1 MPFNLFQRLERRF
14 GPRDNGLTRREML
27 KASAAAGAAL
37 LLSNSLGFAASRA
50 AGKRVLVIGGG
61 FGGMSAAW
69 ELNSAG
75 YEVTLVEA
83 RDRFGGRVRTL
94 DRFIKDKTVEAG
106 GEFVGANHPTWAAY
120 AHLLGIKFR
129 EIVYDKD
136 AEAPIMLGEER
147 LNPGAAR
154 RLWREMGEA
163 LSMINADA
171 AKVDAYQ
178 PWKSADAAKLDARS
192 TASWIESLP
201 VSDQCKQAVTI
212 QLTSINGMI
221 PAWQSYLANLA
232 MVKGGGLENY
242 WTKTDSLFVNEG
254 NQQLAEEIADE
265 LGAEKIILATA
276 ATAIKV
282 DSDSVTVTLSDGRQ
296 LEADDVILAVPCSTW
311 NRIAFE
317 PVLPAVLVPQM
328 GTNTKYLVAVKSR
341 FWEQEKLSHRSL
353 TDGPIS
359 LTWEATNG
367 QAGNVGACLTAY
379 AGGRMADQA
388 MAWSVEE
395 RQAKYLEILDQLYP
409 GIEKHLMKADFVN
422 WHNDPLARGSY
433 SFPAPGQVMSI
444 GPILE
449 KGLGRL
455 HFAGEHCCPAFVG
468 YMEGALQSGVRL
480 ARRLAERD
488 GIVKPERRIK
498 E

>member
-1 MPFNLFQRLERRF
+1 MPFNLFQLLEHRF
-14 GPRDNGLTRREML
+14 GPHDNGLTRREML
-27 KASAAAGAAL
+27 KASVAAGAGL
-37 LLSNSLGFAASRA
+37 LLSNSVGFATSRA
-50 AGKRVLVIGGG
+50 AGKRVIVIGGG

-69 ELNSAG
+69 ELMQAG

-106 GEFVGANHPTWAAY
+106 GEMVGANHPTWAAY
-120 AHLLGIKFR
+120 AKQLGIKFR

-136 AEAPIMLGEER
+136 AEAPMLLAGER

-154 RLWREMGEA
+154 RLWQEMREA

-178 PWKSADAAKLDARS
+178 PWKGENAAKLDVRT
-192 TASWIESLP
+192 TANWIDALP
-201 VSDQCKQAVTI
+201 VSDQCKQAITI
-212 QLTSINGMI
+212 QLTCINGVV
-221 PAWQSYLANLA
+221 PAWQSYLGNLA

-242 WTKTDSLFVNEG
+242 WTQTDVYHTIDG
-254 NQQLAEEIADE
+254 NQQLAEEISDE
-265 LGAEKIILATA
+265 LGADKIILATA
-276 ATAIKV
+276 ATGIKV
-282 DSDSVTVTLSDGRQ
+282 ESENVKVTLADGRQ
-296 LEADDVILAVPCSTW
+296 LEADDVIVAVPCSTW

-317 PVLPAVLVPQM
+317 PVLPAALVPQM
-328 GTNTKYLVAVKSR
+328 GTNTKFLVAVKER
-341 FWEQEKLSHRSL
+341 FWEPEKLSPRSL

-359 LTWEATNG
+359 LTWEDTNG
-367 QAGNVGACLTAY
+367 QPGNIGACLTAY
-379 AGGRMADQA
+379 AGGPMSDQA

-395 RQAKYLEILDQLYP
+395 RQVKYLDILDQLYP
-409 GIEKHLMKADFVN
+409 GIAAQYVKADFIN

-433 SFPAPGQVMSI
+433 SFPAPGQVTSI

-449 KGLGRL
+449 QGLGRL

-488 GIVKPERRIK
+488 GIVKPE
-498 E
+498 

>member
-1 MPFNLFQRLERRF
+1 MPSNLFQILERRF

-27 KASAAAGAAL
+27 KASAAAGAGL
-37 LLSNSLGFAASRA
+37 LLSNSLGFGGTRA
-50 AGKRVLVIGGG
+50 AGKRVIVIGGG

-69 ELNSAG
+69 ELHQAG
-75 YEVTLVEA
+75 YEVILVEA

-120 AHLLGIKFR
+120 ANILGIKFR

-136 AEAPIMLGEER
+136 AEAPIMLAGER

-154 RLWREMGEA
+154 RLWQEMREA

-171 AKVDAYQ
+171 ARVDAYQ
-178 PWKSADAAKLDARS
+178 PWKSEGAAKLDART
-192 TASWIESLP
+192 TASWIEGLP
-201 VSDQCKQAVTI
+201 VSDQCKQAITI

-221 PAWQSYLANLA
+221 PAWQSYLGNLA

-242 WTKTDSLFVNEG
+242 WTQTDSLFVHEG
-254 NQQLAEEIADE
+254 NQQLAEEISDE
-265 LGAEKIILATA
+265 LGGDKFILATA
-276 ATAIKV
+276 ATGIKV
-282 DSDSVTVTLSDGRQ
+282 DIDKATVTLADDRQ

-317 PVLPAVLVPQM
+317 PVLPAALVPQM

-341 FWEQEKLSHRSL
+341 FWEQEKLSPRSL

-359 LTWEATNG
+359 LTWEGTNG
-367 QAGNVGACLTAY
+367 QPGNVGACLTAY

-388 MAWSVEE
+388 MA
-395 RQAKYLEILDQLYP
+395 
-409 GIEKHLMKADFVN
+409 
-422 WHNDPLARGSY
+422 
-433 SFPAPGQVMSI
+433 
-444 GPILE
+444 
-449 KGLGRL
+449 
-455 HFAGEHCCPAFVG
+455 
-468 YMEGALQSGVRL
+468 
-480 ARRLAERD
+480 
-488 GIVKPERRIK
+488 
-498 E
+498 